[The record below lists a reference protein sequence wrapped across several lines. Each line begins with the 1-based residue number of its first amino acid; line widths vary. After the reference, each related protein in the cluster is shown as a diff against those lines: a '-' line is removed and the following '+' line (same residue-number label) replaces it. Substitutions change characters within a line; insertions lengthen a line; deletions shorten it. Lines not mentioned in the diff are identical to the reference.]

1 MVFGTI
7 VLFNRYVILFLPLL
21 QHNFGFI
28 LAFFN
33 YRVALLIVF
42 NIKLIL
48 PNCMVCVFGMR
59 VSFVYG

>member
-33 YRVALLIVF
+33 YRVAFLIVF

-48 PNCMVCVFGMR
+48 PNCMVCVL
-59 VSFVYG
+59 V

>member
-21 QHNFGFI
+21 QLNFGAI

-33 YRVALLIVF
+33 YRVVFLIVF
-42 NIKLIL
+42 IIKLIL
-48 PNCMVCVFGMR
+48 PNCMVLCFGMR